1 MAAADTDKMDPA
13 DIKRKARRR
22 LVGAIAMVVFVVIAL
37 PLVLDRDP
45 KPISQYLSVQIPS
58 QDSGKFNNRV
68 DVPAP
73 TPESAKAAE
82 SPAVAVATP
91 VVPAPV
97 APASAVPAAESG
109 KTLSPKTPTPPAAPQ
124 AKPESQAAGASKV
137 TEAPVT
143 QAPPAP
149 KAEPAKADAGK
160 ALATKAAP
168 AIQEPAAARGGSAK
182 DAAKPGAAEPNVAD
196 GQGFVVPLGAYTNA
210 ANARQQRAKAKA
222 AGVESYAEALKTD
235 KGEQTRVRAGP
246 FATKD
251 AAEKARE
258 RLLGAGVKP
267 VGSVTVR

>member
-22 LVGAIAMVVFVVIAL
+22 LVGAIALVVFVVIAL

-45 KPISQYLSVQIPS
+45 KPISQDLSVQIPS

-73 TPESAKAAE
+73 TSESAKAAA
-82 SPAVAVATP
+82 SPAVPVASP

-97 APASAVPAAESG
+97 APSSAVPAVESG
-109 KTLSPKTPTPPAAPQ
+109 KTPSPKTAAAPAAPE
-124 AKPESQAAGASKV
+124 AKHDSQAAGAPKV
-137 TEAPVT
+137 AEAPVS
-143 QAPPAP
+143 QVPLAP

-160 ALATKAAP
+160 APAAKAAP
-168 AIQEPAAARGGSAK
+168 TMQEPAVAKGGSAK
-182 DAAKPGAAEPNVAD
+182 DAAKPGTAGPNVAD
-196 GQGFVVPLGAYTNA
+196 GQGFFVPLGAYTNA